1 MNNVIDDRMNTTT
14 EETTILSK
22 ECGISTNIKQ
32 FNFAVALPQSVGH
45 ETKLPD
51 PILQMMGDAGIVGS
65 VLILKNAAMIWLGW
79 GHIDSSG
86 GSTTVEGRGIPTM
99 GAMVVG
105 FPRTQYKGL
114 GDGEASCSQL
124 VGGDSEDQ
132 MLGWQM
138 AARLSRQ
145 LGYPIFVSCSLFES
159 ETHEWMAGLDKAS
172 VAQLAAA
179 LAERKVR
186 GLLKEQNIVMK

>member
-1 MNNVIDDRMNTTT
+1 MNTTN
-14 EETTILSK
+14 EKTTILCN
-22 ECGISTNIKQ
+22 ELEINTNIKQ
-32 FNFAVALPQSVGH
+32 FTFAVALPQSVGH
-45 ETKLPD
+45 ETNHQD

-65 VLILKNAAMIWLGW
+65 VLILNNAAMIWLGW
-79 GHIDSSG
+79 GNIDSRV

-99 GAMVVG
+99 GSMVVG
-105 FPRTQYKGL
+105 FPRTHYKGL

-159 ETHEWMAGLDKAS
+159 ETQDWMAGLDKAS

-186 GLLKEQNIVMK
+186 GLLKEQNINMK